1 MCVCIKKKLYANVLL
16 PFSQYSQFSSN
27 IAFLLLLFSSLH
39 LHNSFQ
45 HSHKQAY
52 LHTHKYSCIKKCMQ
66 STILFVYSLRRL
78 LVVFLSYFLILFY
91 CCYYCC
97 HYSCSCCC
105 YCFCFY
111 YYSPLFCVY
120 VNKHVEDEEKKY
132 PRVSFSSFMIK
143 ITVTVYCCLCS
154 CRLRSCFVYIQWQR

>member
-1 MCVCIKKKLYANVLL
+1 MQTFYYLFHNILSFLQIL
-16 PFSQYSQFSSN
+16 PFYCYCFPLSTFTTHFN
-27 IAFLLLLFSSLH
+27 ILI
-39 LHNSFQ
+39 N
-45 HSHKQAY
+45 KRTY
-52 LHTHKYSCIKKCMQ
+52 THKYSCIIKCMQ

-78 LVVFLSYFLILFY
+78 LVVFLSFFLILFY